1 MKVYAAPDDTALGRK
16 IRNALEAI
24 TVDEER
30 LGTRECQSARE
41 CQGALDGGLTALVA
55 PGPFAVRYVTLVY
68 LGALERSEAYG
79 RECQSAVA
87 SGARALA
94 LSSAAALYRARAL
107 SIASLRRAGLKVE
120 TRDGVVLTVKHDRCH
135 SQINRALGHSR
146 VPEPEDVE

>member
-24 TVDEER
+24 TVDEY
-30 LGTRECQSARE
+30 S
-41 CQGALDGGLTALVA
+41 GLTALVA

-94 LSSAAALYRARAL
+94 LSSASALSRALAL
-107 SIASLRRAGLKVE
+107 SIAALRRAGLNVE
-120 TRDGVVLTVKHDRCH
+120 TRDGVVLTVKHDQCH
-135 SQINRALGHSR
+135 SQINR
-146 VPEPEDVE
+146 EPK

>member
-1 MKVYAAPDDTALGRK
+1 MKVYAAPDDTTLGRK

-30 LGTRECQSARE
+30 LGTRECPSALE
-41 CQGALDGGLTALVA
+41 SGLTALVA
-55 PGPFAVRYVTLVY
+55 PGPFAVRYVMLVY